1 MTLTDPDYGVHY
13 SRTPPEELLVFSIL
27 SRAILDLFGK
37 VGLTSNSEE
46 AEQTKQDALS
56 FLTQKAGG
64 WAKRRNE
71 LCEAVGID
79 GDEVRDRV
87 VRVLEGDTLALG
99 TYEGRRE
106 LTRVAEARALWEHE
120 KGAAE
125 RAREAALKQRRT
137 RPEPKPSPTN
147 TITKYSEVRKII
159 FKLLDQP
166 HSFKDLIIATDG
178 DVSDTTIRNVLR
190 IGVEKGELIKPNDT
204 YLLAVP
210 QTAVAATT
218 G

>member
-1 MTLTDPDYGVHY
+1 
-13 SRTPPEELLVFSIL
+13 
-27 SRAILDLFGK
+27 LFVT

-79 GDEVRDRV
+79 GDDMRVRV

-106 LTRVAEARALWEHE
+106 LTHVAEARALWEYE
-120 KGAAE
+120 KGALD
-125 RAREAALKQRRT
+125 RARETALKQRRT
-137 RPEPKPSPTN
+137 RPIPSKPTN
-147 TITKYSEVRKII
+147 TVTKYSEVRPII
-159 FKLLDQP
+159 LALLDQP
-166 HSFKDLIIATDG
+166 RSFKDLIIATNG
-178 DVSDTTIRNVLR
+178 DVSDSTIRDVLR
-190 IGVEKGELIKPNDT
+190 IGVDKGDLIKPHNDT
-204 YLLAVP
+204 YLLASVP
-210 QTAVAATT
+210 QTAVAAVT